1 MKYYEKL
8 FGRIRENYHSGF
20 CTYRNFSFCVWECD
34 EQLIGMLRKVEPKA
48 TVEHQD
54 NSGIVGNITSRESPI
69 LTIEKRT
76 FLAGR
81 TYNLLDGTEA
91 RNADGQYLP
100 VQIEKI
106 VNPENEEIT
115 EMVDIQNFVPKCGA
129 YQITYSAEETYMT
142 VKKKTEK
149 TIVFVAD

>member
-1 MKYYEKL
+1 MKSFLGEYGKIIIL
-8 FGRIRENYHSGF
+8 AVALIGILAFVFGNS
-20 CTYRNFSFCVWECD
+20 D
-34 EQLIGMLRKVEPKA
+34 EQLMGMLRKAEPKA

-54 NSGIVGNITSRESPI
+54 NSGIVGDITNRKPPI

-76 FLAGR
+76 FRVGN

-91 RNADGQYLP
+91 RNADGQYLA
-100 VQIEKI
+100 VEIEKI
-106 VNPENEEIT
+106 VNPENKEIT
-115 EMVDIQNFVPKCGA
+115 ETVDIQKFVPKWSGS

-149 TIVFVAD
+149 TMVFVAD

>member
-1 MKYYEKL
+1 MKSFLGEYGKIIIL
-8 FGRIRENYHSGF
+8 TFALIGILAFVFGNG
-20 CTYRNFSFCVWECD
+20 D
-34 EQLIGMLRKVEPKA
+34 EQLIGMLRKAEPKA

-54 NSGIVGNITSRESPI
+54 NSGIVGNITSRELPI

>member
-20 CTYRNFSFCVWECD
+20 CTYRNFSFCVWEGD

-91 RNADGQYLP
+91 
-100 VQIEKI
+100 
-106 VNPENEEIT
+106 
-115 EMVDIQNFVPKCGA
+115 EMQMANIFR
-129 YQITYSAEETYMT
+129 YRL
-142 VKKKTEK
+142 KKL
-149 TIVFVAD
+149 